1 MKKNLKQVI
10 VKATYQMGNLNK
22 KFLAANK
29 AYKEVKDILN
39 QKEK

>member
-1 MKKNLKQVI
+1 MKKNFKQAL

-22 KFLAANK
+22 IFLAANK
-29 AYKEVKDILN
+29 SYKEVKNILN

>member
-1 MKKNLKQVI
+1 MKRNLKQIV

-22 KFLAANK
+22 KFVVVNK
-29 AYKEVKDILN
+29 AFQEVKDILN